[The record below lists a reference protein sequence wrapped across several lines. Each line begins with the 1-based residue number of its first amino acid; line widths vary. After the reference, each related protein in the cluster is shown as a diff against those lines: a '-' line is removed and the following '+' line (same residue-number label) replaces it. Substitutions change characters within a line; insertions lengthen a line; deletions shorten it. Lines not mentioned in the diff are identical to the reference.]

1 MYAFDPM
8 KQLRH
13 TLRWQDLVWLLV
25 LIIYI
30 FGGTGAVPFHG
41 DESTIIY
48 TSRDYFYQFVQ
59 RDLSLVTFNETPIS
73 PTEQHLR
80 LLNGTVS
87 RYLFGLV
94 WYTRGGSINTINEQW
109 DWGADWQYNLSN
121 GHIPTDDLL
130 ITARTVSSALLAAS
144 VVVLFTIGM
153 MLGGRWVAYL
163 ASLYYALNPAVL
175 LNGRRAMM
183 EGGLLLFTLLVVLMG
198 LWYIRKRTWR
208 AAIGLGIASGL
219 AVASKHPAAVTVL
232 AVFGGIALDWL
243 WTLYRNRELKL
254 IMPRIAHIIVAGF
267 LAFGVFYVINPAWW
281 GDPVGRLGYVINT
294 RTELLEGQVNT
305 FGGYVDFG
313 DQSAGFLRQTFVV
326 SPQYYEVDTW
336 QEWIAAPIAAY
347 ESSIWRGVSLGG
359 SVGGALVIITLM
371 SIGAWSLVMKSS
383 LEWGIKFI
391 IGLWV
396 TGTLLVTLLL
406 TPLEWQRYYLL
417 AYPAVGLLAAVGI
430 RAIWMRRYPNAAHL
444 TEDNTQR

>member
-1 MYAFDPM
+1 MYAIDPM

-30 FGGTGAVPFHG
+30 FGGTVAVPFHG

-48 TSRDYFYQFVQ
+48 MSRDYFYQFVQ
-59 RDLSLVTFNETPIS
+59 RDLNLVTFSETPVS

-80 LLNGTVS
+80 LLNGTVPK
-87 RYLFGLV
+87 YLYGLA
-94 WYTRGGSINTINEQW
+94 WYVRGGSIDTINEQW

-144 VVVLFTIGM
+144 VVVLFAIGM
-153 MLGGRWVAYL
+153 ILGGRCVAYV

-183 EGGLLLFTLLVVLMG
+183 EGGLLFFSLLVVLMG
-198 LWYIRKRTWR
+198 LWYIHTRSWR

-219 AVASKHPAAVTVL
+219 AVATKHPAAVVAL
-232 AVFGGIALDWL
+232 AVFGGITLDWM
-243 WTLYRNRELKL
+243 WTLYRNRELK
-254 IMPRIAHIIVAGF
+254 PIILQIVHLMIAGF
-267 LAFGVFYVINPAWW
+267 LAFCVFYVLNPAWW
-281 GDPVGRLGYVINT
+281 GDPVGRLGYVLNA

-305 FGGYVDFG
+305 FGGYDGFG
-313 DQSAGFLRQTFVV
+313 DQFAGFLRQTFIVA
-326 SPQYYEVDTW
+326 PQYYEVDTW
-336 QEWIAAPIAAY
+336 REWIAAPIVAY

-359 SVGGALVIITLM
+359 SVAGVLVVISLM

-383 LEWGIKFI
+383 IERGIKFI

-396 TGTLLVTLLL
+396 TGTLLFTLLL

-417 AYPAVGLLAAVGI
+417 AYPIVGLFAAVGI
-430 RAIWMRRYPNAAHL
+430 RAIWTKFYSDNPEPAQ
-444 TEDNTQR
+444 DNTHP